1 MRSALVAI
9 SLSCIG
15 SAAAAYDPFPSDFGK
30 LLGTEARCG
39 LTFDQ
44 GVISALVDEKMRAGD
59 LAFSG
64 IVTAYASMSDEGL
77 ESATDSEKT
86 VICRAAAVNAKALG
100 ILK

>member
-1 MRSALVAI
+1 MKSALVAI

-15 SAAAAYDPFPSDFGK
+15 SAAAAYDPFPSDFGE

-44 GVISALVDEKMRAGD
+44 DVIAALVDEKMQAGD

-64 IVTAYASMSDEGL
+64 IVTAYASISDGRL
-77 ESATDSEKT
+77 QTATDSAKT
-86 VICRAAAVNAKALG
+86 VICRAAATNAKALG